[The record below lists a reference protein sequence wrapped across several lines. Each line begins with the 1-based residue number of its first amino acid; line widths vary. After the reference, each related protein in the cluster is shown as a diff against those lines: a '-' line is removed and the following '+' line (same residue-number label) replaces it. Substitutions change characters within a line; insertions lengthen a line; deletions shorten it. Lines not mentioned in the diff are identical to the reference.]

1 MEHDLRSMQVSWGQ
15 AMTNDAMPAS
25 VILEHLEVKRERWKV
40 EVVSGGV
47 QTGIQDVS
55 GCQGGD
61 DERKKEV
68 ATSQELS
75 MGIGEGLLST
85 IANEVPSNW

>member
-1 MEHDLRSMQVSWGQ
+1 M
-15 AMTNDAMPAS
+15 
-25 VILEHLEVKRERWKV
+25 
-40 EVVSGGV
+40 VSGGV